1 LADRFGAA
9 ATLPTLDRLS
19 GFDVVFLCVP
29 TEPIDGTGAADLS
42 IIEGLV
48 ENFAG
53 LERHP
58 WWRPPVLV
66 QRSTC
71 PPGTAAT
78 AYAVNP
84 SFLAK
89 STQWLDS
96 DCPSRIAYAGPSGAR
111 ALLARLYSGF
121 PGSPCFASDSYEA
134 VELLKYIENS
144 IDAVLI
150 SLWNEFLCLADA
162 LGVSRSD
169 FLEVLRATPD
179 RDRFATTVR
188 VPGGAFGLGCDP
200 AAEFVSGGEGEVE
213 ALEVAG
219 SFWS

>member
-1 LADRFGAA
+1 MSFQGGHVEDESRCERLPIGAGWLSGRWAGAPGTSRPWCGGRSRAMRVGSVGCGNVGLNTLRACWERGHEVAGVDPAPGAAQRLADRFGAA
-9 ATLPTLDRLS
+9 AALPTLDRLS

-71 PPGTAAT
+71 PPGTAARLSGKLRRT

-96 DCPSRIAYAGPSGAR
+96 DCPSRIAYAGP
-111 ALLARLYSGF
+111 RL
-121 PGSPCFASDSYEA
+121 
-134 VELLKYIENS
+134 
-144 IDAVLI
+144 
-150 SLWNEFLCLADA
+150 
-162 LGVSRSD
+162 
-169 FLEVLRATPD
+169 VLRASRALRSAGARLRLD
-179 RDRFATTVR
+179 R
-188 VPGGAFGLGCDP
+188 LG
-200 AAEFVSGGEGEVE
+200 
-213 ALEVAG
+213 
-219 SFWS
+219 